1 MMNEEENKGSTNK
14 SKALHGLKRLIS
26 DLLFSVDNKN
36 KDNGKVEKKVSVH
49 KAITGNKRY
58 GTDVSNVSLNNHIRP
73 VLLVIFYT
81 TVLRLE
87 GKSPIIA

>member
-1 MMNEEENKGSTNK
+1 MFVKPQAFEDIVKMMNEEENKGSTNK
-14 SKALHGLKRLIS
+14 SKALRGLKRLIS

-58 GTDVSNVSLNNHIRP
+58 GTC
-73 VLLVIFYT
+73 VLYT
-81 TVLRLE
+81 FT
-87 GKSPIIA
+87 KCC